1 MLIPFFEHMSNYK
14 TSYVFF
20 QPVSAHKSM
29 HCSESVYDDRIKSR
43 WLWLL
48 VCHTWTHTTYS
59 Y

>member
-29 HCSESVYDDRIKSR
+29 HCSDSVYDDRIKSR
-43 WLWLL
+43 
-48 VCHTWTHTTYS
+48 
-59 Y
+59 